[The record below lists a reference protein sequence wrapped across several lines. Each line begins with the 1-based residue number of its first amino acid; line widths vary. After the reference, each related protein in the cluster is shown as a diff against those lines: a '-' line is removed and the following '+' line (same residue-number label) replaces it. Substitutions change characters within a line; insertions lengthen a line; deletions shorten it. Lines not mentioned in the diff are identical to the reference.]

1 MAEKYLLDSN
11 IFITPHR
18 LYYPFD
24 FAEGFWNQ
32 LEEKLKLD
40 SVTVLDVV
48 VAEVSK
54 LEDELS
60 SWLENLE
67 DFETLSVRSPA
78 IVTNYG
84 KVLSYVQHC
93 GLYREEALRNW
104 ARGDI
109 ADPWLIAAAMD
120 TGAVIITVEQTAG
133 TGLSAHNP
141 SRNAKLPDVA
151 AHFNIKCENLF
162 YFMRQMNFK
171 L

>member
-1 MAEKYLLDSN
+1 MAEKFLLDSN

-24 FAEGFWNQ
+24 FAPGFWEQ
-32 LEEKLKLD
+32 LEEKLRLENV
-40 SVTVLDVV
+40 SVLDIVV
-48 VAEVSK
+48 SEVSK

-60 SWLENLE
+60 SWISGLE
-67 DFETLSVRSPA
+67 DFETVSIKSA
-78 IVTNYG
+78 SIVANYG
-84 KVLSYVQHC
+84 KVLSYIQQSDV
-93 GLYREEALRNW
+93 YREEALRNW

-109 ADPWLIAAAMD
+109 ADPWLIAVAMD
-120 TGAVIITVEQTAG
+120 TGATIITEEKTAG
-133 TGLSAHNP
+133 GGLNKNNP

-151 AHFNIKCENLF
+151 EHFGIKCETLF